1 MKVHMLS
8 LGPLGANCY
17 ILETDQKNAIA
28 VDIGGDPEIL
38 LRLLRDS
45 RGCTWIGSC

>member
-28 VDIGGDPEIL
+28 VDIGGDPESVHAHGHAGL
-38 LRLLRDS
+38 
-45 RGCTWIGSC
+45 